1 MNQPKQ
7 PSLPRWRTKP
17 LTWAA
22 RFLCSTGLVLACHGC
37 GKAPPLVTD
46 ETPPPFSFRALD
58 LQQRTTDGKP
68 AWSLSSPEARYDLRS
83 SVARALRPQG
93 VIFAKGKPLYKLTA
107 TTGTVINDGA
117 VILLEGDIQLQRL
130 GENPLLLRANRA
142 LWIPRDSLM
151 RFELGPQVR
160 NLQHQISAQTA
171 TLLLDRDLLKLIGET
186 KVERWSRPMAL
197 NGKGPQEAPEIQGTM
212 KEVEWHPGTGELKA
226 QGPVSMSRRPPKS
239 AAQRPPQVLKATRL
253 EGNTLKQEFTL
264 FGPVDIDDPA
274 EQSWFRGA
282 VLTFNTKEE
291 WLTSASP
298 FQAQKGE
305 LRVQGDEVRL
315 DGKSSLATIGQNC
328 QLQQGGDGLQAQR
341 CQWNWQ
347 TQAVKGEGQVRW
359 RRQTN
364 DQLTRA
370 ERMEGRIGPKGHLEA
385 ITPGGRVVSQ
395 LRVPR
400 RAGAPQP
407 QKPRPKPEPIV
418 F

>member
-1 MNQPKQ
+1 MVPMERFNVHGGSVPLGH
-7 PSLPRWRTKP
+7 PFGATGARMVTTMAYELAGGTARTALLGICAAGGLGAAAVMGLGFALSWTLPALPRA
-17 LTWAA
+17 LFWAVA
-22 RFLCSTGLVLACHGC
+22 VLAR
-37 GKAPPLVTD
+37 L
-46 ETPPPFSFRALD
+46 ALLPMD
-58 LQQRTTDGKP
+58 PSDDI
-68 AWSLSSPEARYDLRS
+68 WRYLW
-83 SVARALRPQG
+83 
-93 VIFAKGKPLYKLTA
+93 
-107 TTGTVINDGA
+107 
-117 VILLEGDIQLQRL
+117 EGGIQLQRL
-130 GENPLLLRANRA
+130 GENPLLLSANRA
-142 LWIPRDSLM
+142 LWIPSDSLM

-160 NLQHQISAQTA
+160 NVQHQISAQTA
-171 TLLLDRDLLKLIGET
+171 TLQLDRDLLKLIGET

-197 NGKGPQEAPEIQGTM
+197 NGKGPEEAPEIQGTM

-239 AAQRPPQVLKATRL
+239 ATHRPPQLLKAMRL
-253 EGNTLKQEFTL
+253 EGNTVKQEFTL

-274 EQSWFRGA
+274 ERSWFRGA

-305 LRVQGDEVRL
+305 LRVQGDELRL

-359 RRQTN
+359 NRQAN

-400 RAGAPQP
+400 RASAPQP